1 MNRANEVLQEKLSE
15 TERIL
20 EDANLRMDKELIAAA
35 NKLENRE
42 RVLAEE
48 RKKLREARETMEAY
62 REMLNSQMDDER
74 EEETR
79 RESDSATLSA
89 LTLELENVR
98 QNHQH
103 LVEAQEE
110 EMRNARVSEFFET

>member
-1 MNRANEVLQEKLSE
+1 MLQEKLSE

-74 EEETR
+74 EEETL

-110 EMRNARVSEFFET
+110 EMRNARVSGFSET